1 MLDRLYKILYSL
13 KVERFEHQTIL
24 TFKLMRFDWA
34 SKGGVISLDH
44 SIDKINSYLVAV
56 FSEVLDIEER
66 ALRVSTFSD
75 LSIKEM
81 HTVEAI
87 GMYQAHTTSE
97 VAKKLNI
104 TAGTLTVAINAL
116 VKKGYV
122 ERIRMEK
129 DRRVVKLGLTK
140 KGRLLYRL
148 HDKFHREMVKNTIRD
163 MEDQEVKVLLKG
175 LNNLHGF
182 LFGLVQNIKEQG

>member
-1 MLDRLYKILYSL
+1 MD
-13 KVERFEHQTIL
+13 Q
-24 TFKLMRFDWA
+24 
-34 SKGGVISLDH
+34 
-44 SIDKINSYLVAV
+44 SIDKINSFLVSI
-56 FSEVLDIEER
+56 FKEVLELEED

-87 GMYQAHTTSE
+87 GMYDNHTTSE

-104 TAGTLTVAINAL
+104 TAGTLTVAINSL

-122 ERIRMEK
+122 ERIRLEN
-129 DRRVVKLGLTK
+129 DRRVVNLGLTK

-148 HDKFHREMVKNTIRD
+148 HDKFHRDMVKNTIHD
-163 MEDQEVKVLLKG
+163 MEDLEVEVLLKG